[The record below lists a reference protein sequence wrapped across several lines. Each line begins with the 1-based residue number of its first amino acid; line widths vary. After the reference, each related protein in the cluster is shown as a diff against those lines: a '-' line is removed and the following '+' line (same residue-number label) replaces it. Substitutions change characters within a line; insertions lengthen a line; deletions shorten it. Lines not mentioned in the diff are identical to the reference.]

1 MNIHDQYIDLAPT
14 IIRKRLV
21 IEGISNDKFTKENM
35 KKYMIELSILMNMT
49 IVSEPSFNFDIKYG
63 LSSYMCW
70 KESGMHIY
78 TWEKKNNNILNFF
91 SIDIYT
97 CKNFN
102 INDVIEFTSN
112 SFLIK
117 ELTWKE

>member
-1 MNIHDQYIDLAPT
+1 MKIYDQYIDLAPN

-21 IEGISNDKFTKENM
+21 IEGISEEIFTKENM
-35 KKYMIELSILMNMT
+35 KNYMIQLSEIMNMT
-49 IVSEPSFNFDIKYG
+49 IVSEPTFNYDEKYG

-78 TWEKKNNNILNFF
+78 TWKKTNNRPNFF

-97 CKNFN
+97 CKDFN
-102 INDVIEFTSN
+102 VNDIIKFTSN
-112 SFLIK
+112 SFPIK
-117 ELTWKE
+117 ELTWKY

>member
-1 MNIHDQYIDLAPT
+1 M
-14 IIRKRLV
+14 V
-21 IEGISNDKFTKENM
+21 I
-35 KKYMIELSILMNMT
+35 LSYR
-49 IVSEPSFNFDIKYG
+49 VSCDYDEKYG

-78 TWEKKNNNILNFF
+78 TWDKILDFSSTSFF

-102 INDVIEFTSN
+102 INDVINFTST
-112 SFLIK
+112 SFSIK

>member
-1 MNIHDQYIDLAPT
+1 MKIHDQYIDLASN
-14 IIRKRLV
+14 IIRRRLV
-21 IEGISNDKFTKENM
+21 IEGISEETFTEENM
-35 KKYMIELSILMNMT
+35 NKYMIQLSELMNMT
-49 IVSEPSFNFDIKYG
+49 IVSTPIFNYDEKYG

-78 TWEKKNNNILNFF
+78 TWVENDDRPNFF

-97 CKNFN
+97 CKDFN
-102 INDVIEFTSN
+102 IHTVIDFTSS

>member
-1 MNIHDQYIDLAPT
+1 MIHDQYIDLAPN
-14 IIRKRLV
+14 IIRRRLV
-21 IEGISNDKFTKENM
+21 IEGISTEIFTKENM
-35 KKYMIELSILMNMT
+35 TAYMIQLSEIMNMT
-49 IVSEPSFNFDIKYG
+49 IVSEPIFNYDEKYG

-112 SFLIK
+112 SFPIK